1 MCVCVLCQYDF
12 SICCSVSSVNL
23 NISFK
28 ACRSLAVYAGNGASV
43 IYVDISSFA
52 SVPIFVIFTDVFK
65 PFLLEKLRVSHLL
78 CLIHIKVILLMG
90 VRFFLILFPII
101 VFWVF
106 CCAL

>member
-1 MCVCVLCQYDF
+1 MWVCVCVWVLCQYDF

-23 NISFK
+23 SISFK

-43 IYVDISSFA
+43 IYVHISSFA

-78 CLIHIKVILLMG
+78 CLIHIQVILLMG
-90 VRFFLILFPII
+90 VCVFFPFFFL
-101 VFWVF
+101 
-106 CCAL
+106 